1 MIKEAEPI
9 LDPTGGRELADHAV
23 LAPRAGT
30 LRGATIGLL
39 SSSKHNSD
47 ALLAELGQL
56 LQERCGAGELVADTK
71 PHFGAPVADDQI
83 ARLGARCD
91 AVVTAIGD

>member
-1 MIKEAEPI
+1 MIEPI
-9 LDPTGGRELADHAV
+9 LDPTGGRELADNAV
-23 LAPRAGT
+23 LAPRRGS
-30 LRGATIGLL
+30 LRGARIGLL

-47 ALLAELGQL
+47 ALLAEVGRL
-56 LQERCGAGELVADTK
+56 LQERCGAGDLVVDTK

-83 ARLGARCD
+83 ARLSMACD

>member
-1 MIKEAEPI
+1 MIEPI
-9 LDPTGGRELADHAV
+9 LDPTGGREVAENAV

-47 ALLAELGQL
+47 ALLHDV
-56 LQERCGAGELVADTK
+56 GELLRERGAKDVVTDTK
-71 PHFGAPVADDQI
+71 PHFGAPVAGEQI
-83 ARLGARCD
+83 ARLQEAGCD

>member
-1 MIKEAEPI
+1 MTEPI
-9 LDPTGGRELADHAV
+9 LDPTGGRELAQNPV

-39 SSSKHNSD
+39 SSSKHHSD
-47 ALLAELGQL
+47 ALLQDV
-56 LQERCGAGELVADTK
+56 GELLRARGAQDVVTGTK
-71 PHFGAPVADDQI
+71 PHFGSPVADGQI
-83 ARLGARCD
+83 AELKEAGCD